1 MGSKS
6 KAHDA
11 FRKIDKDRSGS
22 LDAAEFK
29 LALKL
34 LNLHLS
40 AKQTHAIM
48 MHLDDD
54 GDGTISL
61 DEFMR
66 LVWQNKL
73 KLLRQ
78 KLGAAAY
85 AIGGIDV
92 EKLYQHYDR
101 DSSGELD
108 FEEFRRAVRKDV
120 GMTARDVPDDELYE
134 MFVFVDTDGGG
145 KIGLEEFAELMPGDE
160 THASR
165 ARHASVPGQAFS
177 KILES
182 ADERRAN
189 MLYLFHRFDTDGS
202 GGLDREEFR
211 HAMLSLEV
219 VLSVSEL
226 DEVMEEMD
234 NDGNGFVTAQ
244 EFSDRMRVAKK
255 DRRIVEGGTGGGGG
269 VGSPGRRRQQ
279 RRRAKKAVTLSK
291 GDGESP
297 QLRSD
302 AVGATQPA
310 PVDEALDRLTEAF
323 RIADNIGGTERAA
336 RGSSPRRTTGT
347 KAAAPPNARAS
358 PPRSQ
363 ALSPV
368 TPARSPA
375 AVLDE
380 ALNRLAEGMGSKSKA
395 HDAFRKIDKD
405 RSGSLDAAEF
415 KLALKLLNLHL
426 SAKQTH
432 AIMMHLDDDGDGTIS
447 LDEFMRL
454 VWQNKLKLLRQ
465 KLGAAA
471 YAIGGIDVE
480 KLYQHYDRD
489 SSGELDFEEFR
500 RAVRKDVG
508 MTARDV
514 PDDELYEMFVFVDT
528 DGGGKIG
535 LEEFAELMP
544 GDETHASRARHASVP
559 GQAFSKILESA
570 DERRANMLY
579 LFHRFDTDGS
589 GGLDR
594 EEFRHAM
601 LSLEVVLS
609 VSELD
614 EVMEEMDN
622 DGNGFVTAQE
632 FSDRMRVAKKDRR
645 IVEGGTGGG
654 GGGGRGV
661 SSGGSPR
668 RRQRRTKAVA
678 SPRRITGS
686 SGSDK
691 RSPGRRPATVL
702 TPEYSRQRA
711 ALESEVAG
719 LERWVAAL
727 EVRQQGSAAPG
738 GDDSDGVS
746 NSGAA
751 PEPEPEPQPEPESK
765 REHGHDSSGSLS
777 PDGRHSNSRQSRAS
791 PSSTSKHSPKQEA
804 TAVNLARAQQK
815 QQLEQWLRDEQQVEA
830 PVDLVVAAFDH
841 AGGFSADEWL
851 PTLQAMST
859 YDRDAFLQ
867 VRKRRSFA
875 PFYT

>member
-1 MGSKS
+1 
-6 KAHDA
+6 
-11 FRKIDKDRSGS
+11 
-22 LDAAEFK
+22 
-29 LALKL
+29 
-34 LNLHLS
+34 
-40 AKQTHAIM
+40 
-48 MHLDDD
+48 
-54 GDGTISL
+54 
-61 DEFMR
+61 
-66 LVWQNKL
+66 
-73 KLLRQ
+73 
-78 KLGAAAY
+78 
-85 AIGGIDV
+85 
-92 EKLYQHYDR
+92 
-101 DSSGELD
+101 
-108 FEEFRRAVRKDV
+108 
-120 GMTARDVPDDELYE
+120 
-134 MFVFVDTDGGG
+134 
-145 KIGLEEFAELMPGDE
+145 
-160 THASR
+160 
-165 ARHASVPGQAFS
+165 
-177 KILES
+177 
-182 ADERRAN
+182 
-189 MLYLFHRFDTDGS
+189 
-202 GGLDREEFR
+202 
-211 HAMLSLEV
+211 
-219 VLSVSEL
+219 
-226 DEVMEEMD
+226 
-234 NDGNGFVTAQ
+234 
-244 EFSDRMRVAKK
+244 
-255 DRRIVEGGTGGGGG
+255 
-269 VGSPGRRRQQ
+269 
-279 RRRAKKAVTLSK
+279 
-291 GDGESP
+291 
-297 QLRSD
+297 
-302 AVGATQPA
+302 
-310 PVDEALDRLTEAF
+310 
-323 RIADNIGGTERAA
+323 
-336 RGSSPRRTTGT
+336 
-347 KAAAPPNARAS
+347 
-358 PPRSQ
+358 
-363 ALSPV
+363 
-368 TPARSPA
+368 
-375 AVLDE
+375 
-380 ALNRLAEGMGSKSKA
+380 MGSKSKA

>member
-1 MGSKS
+1 MSFGPRPASGGTWDVPKRRS
-6 KAHDA
+6 TTPTPFGARRPAKDAQGAAGWQGRAPSSQVWVRAEDVDGDVFFAHEVTA
-11 FRKIDKDRSGS
+11 EIRLDRPPAQQIRSMS
-22 LDAAEFK
+22 PTERRSHAWALTQRRADRDRESPRRR
-29 LALKL
+29 LAL
-34 LNLHLS
+34 S
-40 AKQTHAIM
+40 P
-48 MHLDDD
+48 
-54 GDGTISL
+54 
-61 DEFMR
+61 
-66 LVWQNKL
+66 
-73 KLLRQ
+73 
-78 KLGAAAY
+78 
-85 AIGGIDV
+85 
-92 EKLYQHYDR
+92 
-101 DSSGELD
+101 
-108 FEEFRRAVRKDV
+108 
-120 GMTARDVPDDELYE
+120 AR
-134 MFVFVDTDGGG
+134 
-145 KIGLEEFAELMPGDE
+145 
-160 THASR
+160 
-165 ARHASVPGQAFS
+165 
-177 KILES
+177 
-182 ADERRAN
+182 
-189 MLYLFHRFDTDGS
+189 
-202 GGLDREEFR
+202 
-211 HAMLSLEV
+211 
-219 VLSVSEL
+219 
-226 DEVMEEMD
+226 
-234 NDGNGFVTAQ
+234 
-244 EFSDRMRVAKK
+244 
-255 DRRIVEGGTGGGGG
+255 
-269 VGSPGRRRQQ
+269 
-279 RRRAKKAVTLSK
+279 
-291 GDGESP
+291 
-297 QLRSD
+297 
-302 AVGATQPA
+302 
-310 PVDEALDRLTEAF
+310 
-323 RIADNIGGTERAA
+323 
-336 RGSSPRRTTGT
+336 SPRRTTGT